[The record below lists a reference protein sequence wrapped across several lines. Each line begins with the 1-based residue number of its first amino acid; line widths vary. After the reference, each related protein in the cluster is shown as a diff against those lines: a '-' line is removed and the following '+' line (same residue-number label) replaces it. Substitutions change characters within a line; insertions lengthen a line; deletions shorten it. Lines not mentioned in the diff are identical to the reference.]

1 MQSSCYDVGSE
12 KGIAN
17 ELQELKYIMRNL
29 LVGELHELPW
39 RAVLQT
45 LSYSA
50 VVWSAEQEHQAIIC
64 VSVVATANAVH
75 GHSTWT
81 TTNNK

>member
-17 ELQELKYIMRNL
+17 ELQERNL

>member
-12 KGIAN
+12 KSIAN
-17 ELQELKYIMRNL
+17 ELQERNL